1 MMERSFGDVVD
12 EMEQIRELEEWSKTK
27 VIQECVLLRRA
38 LKLSVNLAT
47 SYDLAPFERG
57 QIQAIRERFDIPYEQ
72 A

>member
-1 MMERSFGDVVD
+1 MMEHELDYDTASELAEWEKGDL
-12 EMEQIRELEEWSKTK
+12 IRE
-27 VIQECVLLRRA
+27 VIALRKA
-38 LKLSVNLAT
+38 VTLSVNLAT